1 MIFGRGDGI
10 SGGAVRGRGVYIC
23 GSEVKWRVL

>member
-23 GSEVKWRVL
+23 GRSTLRNL